1 MFLGRVVRLDTSFTQ
16 TCSTILHP
24 PHRCTLLWAT
34 AQTRLPLQHPPPLSC
49 LPCVSDFWRRVL
61 RSDVLFMCTHSR
73 VPIGHYFRE
82 SCTRPSCYRLFDPL
96 IRSPAAFSTLSYS
109 PVDCLDWDGGMGDAF
124 RDVGSDEAWDRLL
137 DLPGK
142 NDEVSEPDASSSSSS
157 PSSSSSSSSTIS
169 VISESWMK
177 LTISE

>member
-1 MFLGRVVRLDTSFTQ
+1 MYPPVGNSSNSFAASTSASPILPPLRERFLASSPEV
-16 TCSTILHP
+16 
-24 PHRCTLLWAT
+24 RCTFHVHSLASSYWPLLP
-34 AQTRLPLQHPPPLSC
+34 RELYSPLML
-49 LPCVSDFWRRVL
+49 D
-61 RSDVLFMCTHSR
+61 
-73 VPIGHYFRE
+73 
-82 SCTRPSCYRLFDPL
+82 RLFDPL